1 MSRTLPLA
9 GLSLVLL
16 IAAGQA
22 LHDGSELRIG
32 GVGYTR
38 IYEFVA
44 LQTLAGGVYLFAVAR
59 MLRWPSE
66 APLWLVL
73 GVAAAMRLIPLC
85 SPMFL
90 SSDLFR
96 YVWDGRV
103 QLAGVNPYRYLP
115 ADPALAA
122 LRDAAIYPHINRA
135 ATART
140 IYPPLAELVFAA
152 IAWIGQTPRA
162 MRAAMVA
169 FELAGAG
176 CLAVLLR
183 RLGLPSGRLLIVLW
197 APLPVW
203 EFAGNGHLDA
213 MVVALSAATLL
224 VAGTSRSRPN
234 LVMAGL
240 DPAIHALDAASGAA
254 SVVRHAATPEER
266 HGVDGW
272 VKPGHDGFFAY
283 RQSLLGIL
291 LAAAF
296 LVKFLPVAVAP
307 AFWRRGD
314 WRLPLA
320 GGLTVL
326 ALYACYIGA
335 GRDVLG
341 FLPGYAAEEGV
352 GDGSG
357 VWLLLGLSLLTPLP
371 HWVGAGFVLG
381 VACVLAA
388 AAWSWSRDEPD
399 PLRTA
404 TRAGALA
411 TFTLVALSPHYPW
424 YFTWVGVFA
433 AISPQRCAVYL
444 GAAALLLYIDP
455 PGARFA
461 WRALVFAPTIA
472 LAALDWKR
480 PLGMEGVRRW
490 TSP

>member
-1 MSRTLPLA
+1 MNRALPLTGA
-9 GLSLVLL
+9 LLVLL

-59 MLRWPSE
+59 MLRRPE
-66 APLWLVL
+66 QAPLWLVL

-103 QLAGVNPYRYLP
+103 QLAGINPYRYLP

-122 LRDAAIYPHINRA
+122 LRDTTIYPHINRA
-135 ATART
+135 ETART
-140 IYPPLAELVFAA
+140 IYPPLAEMVFAA
-152 IAWIGQTPRA
+152 IAWIGQTPRVMRVA
-162 MRAAMVA
+162 MMA

-183 RLGLPSGRLLIVLW
+183 RLGLPSGRLLIYLW

-213 MVVALSAATLL
+213 MVVALSAAALL
-224 VAGTSRSRPN
+224 VAGAFR
-234 LVMAGL
+234 
-240 DPAIHALDAASGAA
+240 ASTH
-254 SVVRHAATPEER
+254 V
-266 HGVDGW
+266 
-272 VKPGHDGFFAY
+272 GFFA
-283 RQSLLGIL
+283 RQQTLLGVL
-291 LAAAF
+291 LAGAF
-296 LVKFLPVAVAP
+296 LVKFLPAALAP
-307 AFWRRGD
+307 AFWRRRD

-320 GGLTVL
+320 GALTVL

-352 GDGSG
+352 GNGSG

-371 HWVGAGFVLG
+371 HWAVAAFVAAVVG
-381 VACVLAA
+381 VLAA
-388 AAWSWSRDEPD
+388 GAWAWSRDEPD
-399 PLRTA
+399 AVRTA

-411 TFTLVALSPHYPW
+411 TFTMVALSPHYPW
-424 YFTWVGVFA
+424 YFAWISVFA
-433 AISPQRCAVYL
+433 VISPQRCAVYL

-472 LAALDWKR
+472 LAVVDLRR
-480 PLGMEGVRRW
+480 PLCPKGVPRW